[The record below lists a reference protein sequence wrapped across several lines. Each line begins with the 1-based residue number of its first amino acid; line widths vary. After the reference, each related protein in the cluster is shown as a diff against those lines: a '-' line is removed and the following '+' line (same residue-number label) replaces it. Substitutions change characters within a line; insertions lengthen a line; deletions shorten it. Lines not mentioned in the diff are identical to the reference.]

1 MSDRIEAPGTLLG
14 LIESYVWAM
23 EPRSLA
29 TLCRAA
35 ADGSLGAVLERQRQE
50 AAELRAEA
58 KTLAEALIAG
68 QSLAEVEA
76 LRTTGRP
83 RAIKGG
89 IATVPLKGVL
99 APPHPILQMIFGI
112 EHPLVAFER
121 NVKTALADPDVGAL
135 IVDIDSPGG
144 VVDGIP
150 EAAATLRS
158 LRGSKPI
165 VAVANTMAASAAYWL
180 MAQADE
186 LSVTPSG
193 AVGSIGVYATHRD
206 MSGSMKLMGVDTTL
220 ISAGKYKTE
229 GNPWEPLSEEARDAI
244 QHDVDHFYGLFTAD
258 VAKGRAVKQSDVKT
272 GYGEGRVL
280 NAKDALSAGLV
291 DRIETVGEAAT
302 RLARRGS
309 GVPETT
315 RAEAETPE
323 PTLAEG
329 ETPEVVAE
337 ADAGADV
344 AQDREAVLAALAEEI
359 DPILAARAFDK
370 IGALANN

>member
-1 MSDRIEAPGTLLG
+1 VKVNDI
-14 LIESYVWAM
+14 
-23 EPRSLA
+23 
-29 TLCRAA
+29 
-35 ADGSLGAVLERQRQE
+35 
-50 AAELRAEA
+50 
-58 KTLAEALIAG
+58 
-68 QSLAEVEA
+68 
-76 LRTTGRP
+76 
-83 RAIKGG
+83 
-89 IATVPLKGVL
+89 LK
-99 APPHPILQMIFGI
+99 
-112 EHPLVAFER
+112 
-121 NVKTALADPDVGAL
+121 
-135 IVDIDSPGG
+135 
-144 VVDGIP
+144 
-150 EAAATLRS
+150 
-158 LRGSKPI
+158 
-165 VAVANTMAASAAYWL
+165 
-180 MAQADE
+180 
-186 LSVTPSG
+186 
-193 AVGSIGVYATHRD
+193 
-206 MSGSMKLMGVDTTL
+206 
-220 ISAGKYKTE
+220 
-229 GNPWEPLSEEARDAI
+229 
-244 QHDVDHFYGLFTAD
+244 
-258 VAKGRAVKQSDVKT
+258 AKGRAVKQSDVKT